1 MVDEISAEQAKADAR
16 EKTMAELRAKFPEP
30 HFELL
35 QIDIRAGFFVLR
47 NPSHQEHMMY
57 KKMLM
62 DDGQQHIAAN
72 NLFVSTCV
80 YPDNAAVQA
89 AVKRWPGILMH
100 EKVQKAFRYLSGA
113 SDTLEGKG

>member
-1 MVDEISAEQAKADAR
+1 M
-16 EKTMAELRAKFPEP
+16 TELRARYPEP
-30 HFELL
+30 NFELV

-62 DDGQQHIAAN
+62 DETQQAVAAN
-72 NLFVSTCV
+72 NLFVPTCV
-80 YPDNAAVQA
+80 YPGPAEAQA
-89 AVKRWPGILMH
+89 ALKRWPGILMH
-100 EKVQKAFRYLSGA
+100 EKVQRAFRYLSGA